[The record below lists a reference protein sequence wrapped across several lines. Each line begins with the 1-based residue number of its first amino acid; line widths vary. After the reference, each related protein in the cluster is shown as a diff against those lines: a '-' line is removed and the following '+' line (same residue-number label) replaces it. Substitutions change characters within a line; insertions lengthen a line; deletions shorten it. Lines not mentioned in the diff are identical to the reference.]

1 MSASQLEIL
10 SMLQANKA
18 VMVSQLHEF
27 CGINSGTQNL
37 VGLSKM
43 ATVLQAA
50 FAPLADLIETPPMPA
65 IPMIDMRGM
74 TTLQPVGQALFI
86 RKRPELKRRILLSG
100 HMDTVYPASSP
111 FQTTQY
117 INDNCVNG
125 PGVADMKGGLIL
137 MLHALTAFEASPC
150 AANIGWDVLIN
161 ADEEIGSL
169 SSGKFLSSIAENYI
183 AGLVYEPAMTSTGL
197 LAKNRRG
204 SGKLT
209 LIATGKSA
217 HAGRAFDEGRNAICY
232 LAEIITSIHALN
244 GQLDGVNIN
253 VGLIAGGDALNVVPD
268 KAVAKLDVRISDP
281 SDEAIVREKIAQIIS
296 SHQREGYDVIV
307 QGGFHRPVKRINPA
321 TEALFFRLQGLAKQM
336 NITLDWKDSGGCC
349 DGNNLAQRGLAV
361 LDTLGVRGGDI
372 HSPNE
377 FVLLDSLVERASL
390 SALLL
395 LDLSEEKLS

>member
-125 PGVADMKGGLIL
+125 PGVADLKGGLIL
-137 MLHALTAFEASPC
+137 M
-150 AANIGWDVLIN
+150 
-161 ADEEIGSL
+161 
-169 SSGKFLSSIAENYI
+169 
-183 AGLVYEPAMTSTGL
+183 
-197 LAKNRRG
+197 
-204 SGKLT
+204 
-209 LIATGKSA
+209 
-217 HAGRAFDEGRNAICY
+217 
-232 LAEIITSIHALN
+232 
-244 GQLDGVNIN
+244 
-253 VGLIAGGDALNVVPD
+253 
-268 KAVAKLDVRISDP
+268 
-281 SDEAIVREKIAQIIS
+281 
-296 SHQREGYDVIV
+296 
-307 QGGFHRPVKRINPA
+307 
-321 TEALFFRLQGLAKQM
+321 
-336 NITLDWKDSGGCC
+336 
-349 DGNNLAQRGLAV
+349 
-361 LDTLGVRGGDI
+361 
-372 HSPNE
+372 
-377 FVLLDSLVERASL
+377 
-390 SALLL
+390 
-395 LDLSEEKLS
+395 